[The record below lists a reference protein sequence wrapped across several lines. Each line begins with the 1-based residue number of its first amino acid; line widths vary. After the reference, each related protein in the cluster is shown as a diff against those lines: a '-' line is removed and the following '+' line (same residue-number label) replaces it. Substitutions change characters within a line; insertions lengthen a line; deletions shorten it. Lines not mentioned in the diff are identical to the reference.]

1 MVDNVGGGGPIAA
14 SVAVVGDAAGA
25 AAAAGAVPAPLTLVA
40 VVMLMM
46 EVVLL
51 LLLLL
56 LRLVSLRGK
65 TNQSNLFS
73 EGEVSVASCDVGS
86 RHVILGWEDT
96 IVRKGGSKLPSE

>member
-46 EVVLL
+46 EVVL

>member
-46 EVVLL
+46 EVV